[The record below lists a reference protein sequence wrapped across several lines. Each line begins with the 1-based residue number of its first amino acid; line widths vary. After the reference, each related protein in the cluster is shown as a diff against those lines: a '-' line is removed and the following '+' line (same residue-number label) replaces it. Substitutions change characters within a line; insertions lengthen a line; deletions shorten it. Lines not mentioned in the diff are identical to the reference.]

1 MISTK
6 SLLYLFVSISVHS
19 WLTHSLFSRESDAQ
33 RVFLSQSNPNQL
45 TVYGLDKESGQLS
58 FNHNIPTSGPPGC
71 FAFNEAGDRLYVSIR
86 QLGKI
91 TAYAL
96 DENGHATQLNEV
108 STESY
113 PGYVRVHD
121 SGKYLFCSYYQA
133 GQVSVFRIQDDGTLS
148 QDPIQTIKT
157 DANAHAV
164 VTDPT
169 GEYLFVPHTRPNKIF
184 QFKIN
189 ARTGKLTP
197 THPPF
202 LQRAASTGPRHLW
215 FHTTSG
221 MAYGSNEQ
229 GSSISTYS
237 LDTSDGTFS
246 TVETLSSLPTGFSEN
261 NSTADIEVHPSG
273 KFAYIANRGHNSI
286 ASYAI
291 DEMDGTLSFIQ
302 HTPVEPVPRSF
313 NITPDGDFLIAAGQQ
328 SGKLRV
334 FRIDETGQLQHTQT
348 LNAKGA
354 PWWVVSQP

>member
-1 MISTK
+1 MLHRLSIQVLRFATLTAIFTTAAALDANQIYVST
-6 SLLYLFVSISVHS
+6 
-19 WLTHSLFSRESDAQ
+19 
-33 RVFLSQSNPNQL
+33 SNPNQL
-45 TVYGLDKESGQLS
+45 TIYALDKESGTLS
-58 FNHNIPTSGPPGC
+58 LGNHIPTNGPPGC
-71 FAFNEAGDRLYVSIR
+71 FSFNEAGDRLYVSIR

-91 TAYAL
+91 TAYSL
-96 DENGHATQLNEV
+96 DENGFATQLNEV

-121 SGKYLFCSYYQA
+121 SGMFLFCSYYQA
-133 GQVSVFRIQDDGTLS
+133 GQVSVFRIHEDGTLS

-164 VTDPT
+164 VTDPH
-169 GEYLFVPHTRPNKIF
+169 GKYLFVPHTRPNKIF

-189 ARTGKLTP
+189 TRTGNLTP
-197 THPPF
+197 TTPPF

-215 FHTTSG
+215 FHPTSS

-237 LDTSDGTFS
+237 LNTRDGTFS
-246 TVETLSSLPTGFSEN
+246 TIETLSSLPTGFSGK

-273 KFAYIANRGHNSI
+273 KFVYIANRGHNSI
-286 ASYAI
+286 ASFSI
-291 DEMDGTLSFIQ
+291 NERNGSLTFLE

-313 NITPDGDFLIAAGQQ
+313 NITPDGNFLIAAGQQ

-334 FRIDETGQLQHTQT
+334 FRIDHSGRLHHTQS
-348 LNAKGA
+348 LEGEGA
-354 PWWVVSQP
+354 PWWVVSHPKH